1 MWGVSGLDVESVD
14 DLKRMLKEI
23 GYSER
28 ATSEILKWYERS
40 SSDRRA

>member
-1 MWGVSGLDVESVD
+1 VWGFVWLDVESVG
-14 DLKRMLKEI
+14 DLKRVLKEF

-28 ATSEILKWYERS
+28 AASEILKWYERD

>member
-1 MWGVSGLDVESVD
+1 MDVESVD
-14 DLKRMLKEI
+14 DLKRVLKEF

-28 ATSEILKWYERS
+28 AASEILKWYERD

>member
-1 MWGVSGLDVESVD
+1 MGCVWLDVESVG
-14 DLKRMLKEI
+14 DLKRVLKEI

-28 ATSEILKWYERS
+28 AASEILKWYERG